1 MNCYFCQ
8 KETNKINNYYGC
20 IHNHKKGTTHVRHF
34 YSDKKLFEVIWTF
47 KYKRCKYEMLYWFSS
62 TPYAI
67 LYRAAGQR
75 QAITTLRFIPNW
87 TPENCREK
95 MSKVLAF
102 A

>member
-8 KETNKINNYYGC
+8 KETTRINSYYSC
-20 IHNHKKGTTHVRHF
+20 IHHRKEGTTHVRHF
-34 YSDKKLFEVIWTF
+34 YDDKKLFEVNWTF
-47 KYKRCKYEMLYWFSS
+47 KYKRRKYEMIYWVSA
-62 TPYAI
+62 TPRAD
-67 LYRAAGQR
+67 LFRAAGQR
-75 QAITTLRFIPNW
+75 QLITTLRFIPNW